1 MTERLADVSARIDGI
16 RQLGAVVNAMKGI
29 AAARANT
36 ARTEIEAVDSY
47 AATIATAISDALGP
61 ASPAPSDGHVN
72 GGTGLL
78 VFCAEQGFAGAF
90 SERVL
95 DSIEDDLP
103 TTSLF
108 LIGTRGL
115 SIAAARGLDP
125 VWSAPMS
132 SHTPGIP
139 KLADHITK
147 AIYRALGEGRFERM
161 DMIHAG
167 WASGQPQ
174 VVRQVL
180 LPIDLSALPPP
191 GATRPLTQL
200 PTDALINSLSG
211 DYLHALVCKATLHAF
226 AAENEARMEAMS
238 AAGSQITRELGEFE
252 ATLRRVRQEAITAE
266 IIELGT
272 GTASIPGA
280 RTRNLAKLPEGT
292 ARQRLEALMTRF
304 YDVSTPVPEQI
315 RIVSGLLALLPRRA
329 TTARSTEDGTS
340 PNLVLLPQGS
350 AFYWIIAAAL
360 FVGRIAILAQGQ

>member
-36 ARTEIEAVDSY
+36 ARAELEAVDSY
-47 AATIATAISDALGP
+47 TATIAAAISDALGP
-61 ASPAPSDGHVN
+61 ADPTSPAETSGGQVDGS
-72 GGTGLL
+72 TGLL

-95 DSIEDDLP
+95 DSIEGDLP
-103 TTSLF
+103 ATSLF

-115 SIAAARGLDP
+115 SVAAARGVDP

-139 KLADHITK
+139 KLADGIAK
-147 AIYRALGEGRFERM
+147 AIYRALDEGRFDRM

-174 VVRQVL
+174 VVRQAL
-180 LPIDLSALPPP
+180 LPVDLSDLPPTE
-191 GATRPLTQL
+191 ATRPLTQL
-200 PTDALINSLSG
+200 PTDALIKSLSG
-211 DYLHALVCKATLHAF
+211 DYLHALVCKAALHAF

-238 AAGSQITRELGEFE
+238 AAGSQITRELGKFE

-272 GTASIPGA
+272 GTASARGA
-280 RTRNLAKLPEGT
+280 R
-292 ARQRLEALMTRF
+292 
-304 YDVSTPVPEQI
+304 
-315 RIVSGLLALLPRRA
+315 
-329 TTARSTEDGTS
+329 
-340 PNLVLLPQGS
+340 
-350 AFYWIIAAAL
+350 
-360 FVGRIAILAQGQ
+360 